1 MGRNQF
7 SVHGEKPVFSVWGET
22 SFQCMRRNQFPAYGE
37 KPVFSVWGETIGQF
51 ILFFILELF

>member
-1 MGRNQF
+1 
-7 SVHGEKPVFSVWGET
+7 VYEEKPVSSIWGET

>member
-7 SVHGEKPVFSVWGET
+7 SVYEEKPVSSIWGET